1 MRQVIVG
8 AVAATLAVGV
18 VTRAETLQID
28 GSTTVGPIADA
39 FAEYFKSIEPD
50 LAITVKKTG
59 SGDGAAALID
69 GRCDIATMSRFMKPE
84 EFEKAV
90 ANKVLPVAHVV
101 AMDGVCVAV
110 HPSNPVK
117 ALTSAQVRDIY
128 TGKITN
134 WKQVGG
140 SDTPIVV
147 ISRDTSSGTY
157 ETFESLVM
165 KKQPMAAGVEYVNAN
180 PQAQSRVRTTPG
192 AIGSTSTNSGCM
204 APWAMSRRWN
214 SSSAGWLSIRC
225 GATRMETMLKV
236 VIPAAHSGIIAA
248 VVLGM
253 MRAIGETMVVWMAS
267 GNATQIPHPWWD
279 VSQSIRTMTATIAGG
294 MGESPEGS
302 QHRGALFAI
311 GVLLL
316 ILTFGLNLVSEYF
329 LARAKKAAGRS

>member
-1 MRQVIVG
+1 MKRVVVG
-8 AVAATLAVGV
+8 MMVAVLAMGVAANAQ
-18 VTRAETLQID
+18 TLQID

-39 FAEYFKSIEPD
+39 FAEYFKSIQPD

-117 ALTSAQVRDIY
+117 ALTGVQVRDIY
-128 TGKITN
+128 MGKIKN

-180 PQAQSRVRTTPG
+180 PQAQSRVRTTAG
-192 AIGSTSTNSGCM
+192 AIGYVGLGFLEGVKALAIDGITPTRST
-204 APWAMSRRWN
+204 
-214 SSSAGWLSIRC
+214 
-225 GATRMETMLKV
+225 V
-236 VIPAAHSGIIAA
+236 
-248 VVLGM
+248 
-253 MRAIGETMVVWMAS
+253 AS
-267 GNATQIPHPWWD
+267 GTYP
-279 VSQSIRTMTATIAGG
+279 VSRPLVLFTNGYPKLGSITHKFVT
-294 MGESPEGS
+294 
-302 QHRGALFAI
+302 FY
-311 GVLLL
+311 
-316 ILTFGLNLVSEYF
+316 LTEKGQELVE
-329 LARAKKAAGRS
+329 AKGYVPLTNY